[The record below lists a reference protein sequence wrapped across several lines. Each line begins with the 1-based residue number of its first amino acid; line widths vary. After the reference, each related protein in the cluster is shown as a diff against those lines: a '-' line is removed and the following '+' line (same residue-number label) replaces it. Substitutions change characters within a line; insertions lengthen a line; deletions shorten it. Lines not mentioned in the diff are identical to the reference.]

1 MKAKLS
7 FQIVSSEDLLN
18 KLLQEYEDFDKQHLN
33 PRHAINCAITSW
45 HLTDWT
51 YHEFYSEHP
60 DYQDEVRIKE
70 NGQEFR
76 LSGLR
81 KYQSGLINV
90 CEELKYMQFIANG
103 SKHCVLNDKSLKL
116 ETATTEG
123 HYSTSYSRHDY
134 EVPRF
139 AIKINQN
146 SFIDFEKTFL
156 VTKDFWIKFLKQR
169 ERDT

>member
-7 FQIVSSEDLLN
+7 FQITSSRDFLN

-33 PRHAINCAITSW
+33 PRYAINCAITSW
-45 HLTDWT
+45 HLTDWS

-60 DYQDEVRIKE
+60 EYQDEIRTKK
-70 NGQEFR
+70 NNREFQ
-76 LSGLR
+76 LSGLK
-81 KYQSGLINV
+81 KYQNWLIKK

-103 SKHCVLNDKSLKL
+103 SKHCVLNDNSLKL
-116 ETATTEG
+116 QTTTSEG
-123 HYSTSYSRHDY
+123 HYSTKYSRHDF

-139 AIKINQN
+139 VIKINQN
-146 SFIDFEKTFL
+146 NFIDFEQTFL
-156 VTKDFWIKFLKQR
+156 ATKDFWIEFLKQT